1 MTRELMPAPLPS
13 VSTPNEELE
22 SPLDFSLLADELGPG
37 VTARREPLSKKQ
49 VKKDNNEKIQAE
61 RKA

>member
-1 MTRELMPAPLPS
+1 
-13 VSTPNEELE
+13 
-22 SPLDFSLLADELGPG
+22 LLADELGPG